1 MVFNFDAIMGF
12 ILSKKKKEG
21 EVFLYFFS
29 LFIKNKPKETNN
41 QKKNT
46 TKLQTSF
53 NIFPRQRQ
61 NEETIYQSS

>member
-29 LFIKNKPKETNN
+29 LFIKNKHKETNK
-41 QKKNT
+41 QSKKNHH
-46 TKLQTSF
+46 KTSDF
-53 NIFPRQRQ
+53 F
-61 NEETIYQSS
+61 